1 VPALASSNNRRTGSI
16 TLRQFSH
23 DFEYCGLLSGW
34 DLNLGDNFRLELFRT
49 DFSTPAETA
58 YSKCEVLFRSLSSVT
73 IALTPIPGSA
83 LRVERVEASAGT
95 NEERVHIVAFG
106 DAGTIEVAAKE
117 HVVIMY

>member
-1 VPALASSNNRRTGSI
+1 MISNIAAIRG
-16 TLRQFSH
+16 
-23 DFEYCGLLSGW
+23 CVLSGW

-83 LRVERVEASAGT
+83 LRVNASRRAPARTKSGCT
-95 NEERVHIVAFG
+95 LLPSAMPAQSKWQQKN
-106 DAGTIEVAAKE
+106 T
-117 HVVIMY
+117 